1 MTKKKIAINGFG
13 RIGRLTTRILLEK
26 YAREVDLVGI
36 NDLTSVANLAY
47 LFQYDTTYR
56 QPDFS
61 INTDGDALVLDGDK
75 VPVYSSKDPSEL
87 PWAELE
93 VDTVL
98 ECTGFFRTSE
108 GAGQHLEAGAKQVVI
123 SAPGKSPE
131 ISTVVLG
138 VNEPAAGGSIY
149 SNASCTTN
157 CIAPALKCLEDSFG
171 ITRGS
176 GLTVHAYTSTQRL
189 QDSPSDGDYRKA
201 RAAAA
206 NLIPT
211 STGAAKA
218 VFQAIPS
225 LEGKLTLSALRV
237 PVITGSM
244 VQLTLEL
251 HQKTTRQNILQAL
264 QEYAQEYPNIL
275 QVTHAPLVSSD
286 IVMNS
291 HSCIVDAELLTYEN
305 NLLTLVLWYDNEW
318 GYSNRLAD
326 LVMSLSN

>member
-13 RIGRLTTRILLEK
+13 RIGRLTTRVLLEK
-26 YAREVDLVGI
+26 YKDQVDLVGI

-56 QPDFS
+56 RPTFT
-61 INTDGDALVLDGDK
+61 INTEGDTLLLDGDK
-75 VPVYSSKDPSEL
+75 VPVYSSKDPGEL
-87 PWAELE
+87 PWSNLE

-98 ECTGFFRTSE
+98 ECTGFFRTRE
-108 GAGQHLEAGAKQVVI
+108 GVSQHLEAGARQVVI
-123 SAPGKSPE
+123 SAPGKGGDIP
-131 ISTVVLG
+131 TVVLG
-138 VNEPAAGGSIY
+138 VNEPAIGESIY

-157 CIAPALKCLEDSFG
+157 CLAPALKCLEDSFG
-171 ITRGS
+171 IKRGS

-189 QDSPSDGDYRKA
+189 QDSPGEKDFRKA

-218 VFQAIPS
+218 VFEVIPS
-225 LEGKLTLSALRV
+225 LAGKLALSALRV

-251 HQKTTRQNILQAL
+251 NQTTTRQNILHAL
-264 QEYAQEYPNIL
+264 QEYAQHYPSIL
-275 QVTHAPLVSSD
+275 QVSHDPLVSSD
-286 IVMNS
+286 IVMNP
-291 HSCIVDAELLTYEN
+291 HSTIVDAELLTYEN
-305 NLLTLVLWYDNEW
+305 DLLTLVLWYDNEW

-326 LVMSLSN
+326 LVMSL